1 MRGGDDVGSRMRV
14 AAAACLVS
22 SGLFVGGASG
32 AVALAEPDSSGDAA
46 GTGTADRGSDETAGQ
61 SRRSAP
67 RGVDTVTRAG
77 PGSPGPRS
85 AGRPRGTADL
95 PARSADAVESD
106 SSKLPEAAAEAG
118 ETPPGVAPGEH
129 DVSVPTAEGD
139 DTGDAK
145 ADDEEDDECGWG
157 WWPLPPDS
165 DPSAPNGGDG
175 YGGGAPSTAQPPAGR
190 PGAPLGLEIPPPRE
204 LLPESPVLP
213 VVPDPQEPLPGL
225 VAPAAMPVLSMP
237 VIVLPPPLPGLG
249 GGGGAGPRAQAPGS
263 PARPPAPSR
272 VTPAERP
279 AAPRNDTVVP
289 ASYRAGY
296 GEYLRTA
303 GMPQVIAVAV
313 PGATAIM
320 LLTGLGGLIGYRQAR
335 AGLAIRASGSARFS
349 S

>member
-22 SGLFVGGASG
+22 SGLFVAGASG

-46 GTGTADRGSDETAGQ
+46 GTGAAGRGSDETAGQ
-61 SRRSAP
+61 PRRSAP
-67 RGVDTVTRAG
+67 RGVDTVARAG
-77 PGSPGPRS
+77 PGSPGPRPVGS
-85 AGRPRGTADL
+85 PARIADF
-95 PARSADAVESD
+95 PARSADSAEGD
-106 SSKLPEAAAEAG
+106 SSKLPEAAPEAG
-118 ETPPGVAPGEH
+118 EAPSGVAPGEH
-129 DVSVPTAEGD
+129 DDSAPVAEADG
-139 DTGDAK
+139 TGEDK
-145 ADDEEDDECGWG
+145 DDEECGWG

-165 DPSAPNGGDG
+165 DSSAPNGGDG
-175 YGGGAPSTAQPPAGR
+175 YGGGAPSMAQPPAGR
-190 PGAPLGLEIPPPRE
+190 PGAPPGLEIPPPRE

-225 VAPAAMPVLSMP
+225 VAPAAVPVLSMP
-237 VIVLPPPLPGLG
+237 VIVLPPPVPGLG
-249 GGGGAGPRAQAPGS
+249 AGGGAGPRAQAPGS
-263 PARPPAPSR
+263 SARPPAPSR

-279 AAPRNDTVVP
+279 AAPRSDSVVP

-313 PGATAIM
+313 PGATGIM
-320 LLTGLGGLIGYRQAR
+320 LLTGVGGLIGYRQAR
-335 AGLAIRASGSARFS
+335 AGLAIRATGSARFS

>member
-1 MRGGDDVGSRMRV
+1 M
-14 AAAACLVS
+14 
-22 SGLFVGGASG
+22 
-32 AVALAEPDSSGDAA
+32 
-46 GTGTADRGSDETAGQ
+46 
-61 SRRSAP
+61 
-67 RGVDTVTRAG
+67 TRAG

-85 AGRPRGTADL
+85 AAPPRGTADL

-145 ADDEEDDECGWG
+145 ADDEEADGKEADDDEEDDECGWG

-190 PGAPLGLEIPPPRE
+190 PGAPPGLEIPPPRE